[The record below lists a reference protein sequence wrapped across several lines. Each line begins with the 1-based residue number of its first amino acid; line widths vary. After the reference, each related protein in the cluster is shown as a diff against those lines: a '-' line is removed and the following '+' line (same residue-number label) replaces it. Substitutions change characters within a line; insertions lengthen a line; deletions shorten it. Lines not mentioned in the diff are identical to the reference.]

1 MNQAPEGYFAIIG
14 NYYVGKTIGRGTFGK
29 VKMGLHT
36 YTMENVAIKILDKDK
51 IVDESDKIR
60 VAREIQILRKIRHPN
75 IIQLYEIIES
85 QTQLFLITEYAPNN
99 ELFDFIVKRNRLNE
113 RQSARF
119 LLQILSAVEYLHQN
133 NIVHRDLKPENLLLD
148 CNNNIKVVDF
158 GLSNMYEDGQTL
170 KTACGSPCYAA
181 PEMVSGK
188 RYEGLKTDIW
198 SCGII
203 LYAMLCG
210 YLPFEDSNT
219 TDLYKKIINDPVK
232 LPKFLTDRSKSILNG
247 ILEKNPEKRF
257 TIEAI
262 RKHDFCILNSNQPIL
277 KGIIFG
283 KDDILVDPLILQII
297 KDQYGID
304 SEQARVMIQNNKHNQ
319 VTATYYLLLNSH
331 IRNGG
336 VSIADLSRPP
346 PKKTLSLNSDNQ
358 KEASE
363 SPSKKT
369 QEQNAILK
377 ENNDKNGLQ
386 QDRQQ
391 VNVNYSERVSAMN
404 KQAPNKSST
413 PIKKSVDNKPPL
425 QNFEQYVALQQR
437 INKEKQKD
445 STPDN
450 KGKNGSYINSPLI
463 QSPEQDKQNSKNA
476 EARILKEDKQPFVVI
491 KSPLKSKQISYDETE
506 SSNKSP
512 NFSPNTNKS
521 KYQDQQSSQKEKQS
535 GDINFIKGYN
545 LTEST
550 VRKQNFFQEEEQIN
564 NISATKEK
572 QNNQNIQNIDIEN
585 QPNNKQA
592 YNSTFGSGF
601 KLSEKGSPIRKVKL
615 NNIQHQQ
622 QQSLQK
628 GDSSNSNNL
637 NEDNH
642 HNKKFD
648 KQISQESE
656 NLLSEKSLSKNNEK
670 SDDEEQPTEKSPIK
684 ETRVLLENDN
694 KTRNINQVSA
704 EIKSASLDKKQNIQ
718 TNNQNQQKLNGVN
731 NLYNIQISKLHYSKA
746 GQKARN
752 GQEST
757 SEISANKSDNQITL
771 QNHSEI
777 YQRTDANVNVQ
788 NYKISSATR
797 RGNNSSKEE
806 KVTTQLQLQIIQQS
820 DNPQQINQIS
830 NKNQSKIIVKIHQ
843 KTKSET
849 GFSRKLMSMNGI
861 NQKENVNNDP
871 EEISNMKSPQIKPS
885 VTAAAS
891 TQQQVN
897 SQIKNTNEKIANLI
911 RSANQKGGI
920 NAFQKDVSAQSQ
932 YKQYLPA
939 FFNNQQY
946 SSSLNAPNV
955 SNSIINNTI
964 NSSNINN
971 NTIETEKQQ
980 QNQSQNNYN
989 SKHSSKTPCITEPT
1003 YHETSSIRQKLKI
1016 ISQRNSTLGNSAQA
1030 FKVRI
1035 RKSATPELN
1044 NINSSLNNHSNQ
1056 SNIQNTLFVNGSHNL
1071 VSQQQKR
1078 SNSNNNITN
1087 NQNPAASNSNNLQ
1100 TSPEKKFKT
1109 KQISRSS
1116 RRFVSA
1122 ERENNQM
1129 IQQSLLDDPTK
1140 NKFFRQG
1147 SSSIQK
1153 NIQNYLNIIE
1163 KNSASNI
1170 NNTHNTDKTNLNIV
1184 IKKPENSDS
1193 IGQNTQSES
1202 KKQDLS
1208 NNLTPSINKE
1218 AKEPKIRV
1226 ISESPMCKKDQ
1237 HSNESKYYLGLK
1249 QQMIQKEPLI
1259 CNFSINNDSNINHH
1273 LTNNDGINSTI
1284 DDIVQQKSNQK
1295 LTSWPHSQN
1304 YYLNAPVTN
1313 SSNKSYL
1320 NNISNSS
1327 RISSQLNEQQ
1337 QQSLQAQTLENS
1349 RSEHMKYK
1357 AVTNSLIT
1365 NSYSLVNVQK
1375 YKVRK
1380 SKINSGLHNISNSI
1394 MNVNSAVA
1402 SNHTKDK

>member
-1 MNQAPEGYFAIIG
+1 MNQAPDGYFAIIG

-158 GLSNMYEDGQTL
+158 GLSNTYEDGSTL

-232 LPKFLTDRSKSILNG
+232 LPKFLTDRSQSILNG
-247 ILEKNPEKRF
+247 ILEKNPEKRL

-297 KDQYGID
+297 KDEYGID

-319 VTATYYLLLNSH
+319 ITATYYLLLNSH

-346 PKKTLSLNSDNQ
+346 PKKTLSLNQEDNQ
-358 KEASE
+358 KEVSD
-363 SPSKKT
+363 SSSKKI
-369 QEQNAILK
+369 QEQNAIQI
-377 ENNDKNGLQ
+377 ENKDKIDKNGQQ
-386 QDRQQ
+386 QDKQQ
-391 VNVNYSERVSAMN
+391 VNINYSERVSAMN

-413 PIKKSVDNKPPL
+413 PIKKNVDNKPPL
-425 QNFEQYVALQQR
+425 QHFEQYVALQQR
-437 INKEKQKD
+437 INKERQKD
-445 STPDN
+445 STPESKGN
-450 KGKNGSYINSPLI
+450 KGSYINSPLV
-463 QSPEQDKQNSKNA
+463 QSHEQDKQNSNNA
-476 EARILKEDKQPFVVI
+476 DARILKEDKQPLVVI
-491 KSPLKSKQISYDETE
+491 KSPIKNKQISYDESE
-506 SSNKSP
+506 NSNKSP

-521 KYQDQQSSQKEKQS
+521 KYNDQQSSQKEKQS
-535 GDINFIKGYN
+535 GDINFIKGYS

-564 NISATKEK
+564 NNSAMKEK
-572 QNNQNIQNIDIEN
+572 QNNQNIQDLEN
-585 QPNNKQA
+585 QPSNKQV

-601 KLSEKGSPIRKVKL
+601 KLNEKGSPIRRVKL
-615 NNIQHQQ
+615 NNIQLQQ

-628 GDSSNSNNL
+628 GDSNNSKCL
-637 NEDNH
+637 NDDN
-642 HNKKFD
+642 KRID
-648 KQISQESE
+648 KQKSQESE

-670 SDDEEQPTEKSPIK
+670 SDDEQLTEKFPIK
-684 ETRVLLENDN
+684 ENENRS
-694 KTRNINQVSA
+694 RNLNT
-704 EIKSASLDKKQNIQ
+704 EIKSASLDKKH
-718 TNNQNQQKLNGVN
+718 NNQANNLNQQKVNGVN
-731 NLYNIQISKLHYSKA
+731 NLYNIQISKLHNSKA
-746 GQKARN
+746 GQKKIN

-757 SEISANKSDNQITL
+757 SEISANKSDNQITI
-771 QNHSEI
+771 QNHSDI

-797 RGNNSSKEE
+797 GGNSSKEE
-806 KVTTQLQLQIIQQS
+806 NITTQLQLQIIQS
-820 DNPQQINQIS
+820 SENSQQINQIS

-849 GFSRKLMSMNGI
+849 GFSRKFMGINGI
-861 NQKENVNNDP
+861 NQKENVNNESED
-871 EEISNMKSPQIKPS
+871 ISNMKSPQIKPS
-885 VTAAAS
+885 VTAPSA
-891 TQQQVN
+891 QQQVN

-911 RSANQKGGI
+911 RHANQKGGI
-920 NAFQKDVSAQSQ
+920 YAFQKDVSAQSQ
-932 YKQYLPA
+932 YKQYLPV

-946 SSSLNAPNV
+946 SSSLNAPNI
-955 SNSIINNTI
+955 SNSKINNTI
-964 NSSNINN
+964 SSNNINH

-980 QNQSQNNYN
+980 QNQSYNNYY
-989 SKHSSKTPCITEPT
+989 SKQSSKTPCITEPT
-1003 YHETSSIRQKLKI
+1003 YHETSSIRQKLKT
-1016 ISQRNSTLGNSAQA
+1016 ISQRNSTQGNSVQA

-1044 NINSSLNNHSNQ
+1044 NINSSINNQSNQ
-1056 SNIQNTLFVNGSHNL
+1056 SNIQNILFVNGTHNL
-1071 VSQQQKR
+1071 ASQQQQKR

-1087 NQNPAASNSNNLQ
+1087 NQNSAAGNTSNLQ
-1100 TSPEKKFKT
+1100 ASPEKKFKT

-1163 KNSASNI
+1163 KNSASNM
-1170 NNTHNTDKTNLNIV
+1170 NNIHITDKSNVNIV
-1184 IKKPENSDS
+1184 IKKPENSETN
-1193 IGQNTQSES
+1193 GQNSQSEV
-1202 KKQDLS
+1202 KKQDQS
-1208 NNLTPSINKE
+1208 NNQIPSISKE

-1295 LTSWPHSQN
+1295 LTNWPHSQN

-1313 SSNKSYL
+1313 SNNKSYL

-1327 RISSQLNEQQ
+1327 RMSSQLNEQQ
-1337 QQSLQAQTLENS
+1337 QQSLQAQTMENS
-1349 RSEHMKYK
+1349 RSEHLKFK
-1357 AVTNSLIT
+1357 AVTNSLIS

-1394 MNVNSAVA
+1394 MTVNSAV
-1402 SNHTKDK
+1402 SNQTKDKL

>member
-247 ILEKNPEKRF
+247 ILEKNPEKRL

-297 KDQYGID
+297 KNQYGID

-319 VTATYYLLLNSH
+319 ITATYYLLLNSH

-346 PKKTLSLNSDNQ
+346 PKKTLSLNQENNQ
-358 KEASE
+358 KETNE
-363 SPSKKT
+363 SSSKKI
-369 QEQNAILK
+369 QEQNTILM
-377 ENNDKNGLQ
+377 ENKDKNGLQ
-386 QDRQQ
+386 QDKQS
-391 VNVNYSERVSAMN
+391 VNINYSERVSAMN

-413 PIKKSVDNKPPL
+413 PIKKGVDNKPPL

-445 STPDN
+445 STPES
-450 KGKNGSYINSPLI
+450 KGKNGSYLNSPLI
-463 QSPEQDKQNSKNA
+463 QSPEQNSKNA
-476 EARILKEDKQPFVVI
+476 DARILKEDKQPFVVV
-491 KSPLKSKQISYDETE
+491 KSPLKNKQISYDESE

-512 NFSPNTNKS
+512 NISPNTNKS
-521 KYQDQQSSQKEKQS
+521 KYQDLQSSQKEKQS
-535 GDINFIKGYN
+535 GEINFIKGYS

-564 NISATKEK
+564 NISATKDK
-572 QNNQNIQNIDIEN
+572 QNIQNIDVEN
-585 QPNNKQA
+585 QINNQQA
-592 YNSTFGSGF
+592 YTSTFGSGF

-615 NNIQHQQ
+615 NNIQQQ
-622 QQSLQK
+622 QFQQSLQK
-628 GDSSNSNNL
+628 GDTNIQKCIIDK
-637 NEDNH
+637 NEENI
-642 HNKKFD
+642 KLD
-648 KQISQESE
+648 KQKSQESE

-670 SDDEEQPTEKSPIK
+670 SDDEQLAEKSPIK
-684 ETRVLLENDN
+684 ETKMQIEGEN
-694 KTRNINQVSA
+694 KIRNQNVVA
-704 EIKSASLDKKQNIQ
+704 TETKSASLDKKQINK
-718 TNNQNQQKLNGVN
+718 TNNQNQQKVNGVN
-731 NLYNIQISKLHYSKA
+731 NLYNIQISKLHYNKA

-757 SEISANKSDNQITL
+757 SEISANKSDNQVTL
-771 QNHSEI
+771 QNNSDI
-777 YQRTDANVNVQ
+777 YQRTDANINVQ
-788 NYKISSATR
+788 NYKISSASR
-797 RGNNSSKEE
+797 RGNSSKEE
-806 KVTTQLQLQIIQQS
+806 SVTTQLQLQIIQQS
-820 DNPQQINQIS
+820 ENPQQINQIS
-830 NKNQSKIIVKIHQ
+830 NTNQSKIIVKIHQ

-849 GFSRKLMSMNGI
+849 GFSRKLMNINGI
-861 NQKENVNNDP
+861 NQKENVNNES
-871 EEISNMKSPQIKPS
+871 EEISNMKSPQLKSS
-885 VTAAAS
+885 VAAS
-891 TQQQVN
+891 SAHSQVN

-932 YKQYLPA
+932 YKQYLPV

-946 SSSLNAPNV
+946 SSSLNAPNT

-980 QNQSQNNYN
+980 QNQSSNNYY
-989 SKHSSKTPCITEPT
+989 SKQTLKTPCITEPT
-1003 YHETSSIRQKLKI
+1003 YHETNSIRQKLKI
-1016 ISQRNSTLGNSAQA
+1016 ISQRNSTQGTSAQA

-1044 NINSSLNNHSNQ
+1044 NINSSINNNSNQ

-1087 NQNPAASNSNNLQ
+1087 NQNSATGNSSNLQ

-1129 IQQSLLDDPTK
+1129 IQQSLVDDPTK

-1163 KNSASNI
+1163 KNSASNM
-1170 NNTHNTDKTNLNIV
+1170 NNIHNTDKQNINVV
-1184 IKKPENSDS
+1184 IKKPENIDNN
-1193 IGQNTQSES
+1193 GQSFQSEM
-1202 KKQDLS
+1202 KKQDQT
-1208 NNLTPSINKE
+1208 NNQTPSINKE
-1218 AKEPKIRV
+1218 VKEPKIRV

-1304 YYLNAPVTN
+1304 YYLNAPVTHSN
-1313 SSNKSYL
+1313 NKSYL

-1337 QQSLQAQTLENS
+1337 LQSLQPPTMENS
-1349 RSEHMKYK
+1349 RSEHLKFK
-1357 AVTNSLIT
+1357 AVTNSLIS

-1394 MNVNSAVA
+1394 MSVNNAI
-1402 SNHTKDK
+1402 SNHTKDKI